1 MKTLAKRFVIAA
13 MFAPAT
19 LYAQSEELPPG
30 GVDVSM
36 QFVSNYVWRGYDL
49 YENYARQNNR
59 AYGSASGAV
68 AFQPS
73 VTFAT
78 PVEGLYANIWA
89 SIAMQGR
96 DDVDTDQLLQ
106 TGPGLSGNNADGAVQ
121 GVNLATLTRESGG
134 AISVDTLL
142 ASYMTLMTTAGLDTL
157 EKTATGVKAPGF
169 YKEENGL
176 KRSDEVDL
184 TIGYERETSAGTIGF
199 GFVTYI
205 KPNPVNSTP
214 SPSSEVFVTYGLPDA
229 LSFFSVGIFGDIE
242 LHTLYVP
249 LTIEYQPEPFFF
261 SLTAGYGVQP
271 GLNNWQDVTAGVGVE
286 IAGFNI
292 GLYAVYR
299 PHLAFFDPDTSV
311 GRDVPAWLAG
321 GSTRFDGL
329 APDPSRTNGMVNSDL
344 NQLLTGALRPFAGS
358 LYSYTP
364 RQKIPRVLYYA
375 NIGYSFSI

>member
-1 MKTLAKRFVIAA
+1 MKTLAKRFFVAA
-13 MFAPAT
+13 LVAPAA
-19 LYAQSEELPPG
+19 LYAESEELPPG

-49 YENYARQNNR
+49 YEDFARQNSQ
-59 AYGSASGAV
+59 AFGSATGAV

-106 TGPGLSGNNADGAVQ
+106 TGPGLSGTDDLGAIQ

-134 AISVDTLL
+134 AVTPSTLL
-142 ASYMTLMTTAGLDTL
+142 ATYLTLMTTAGLDSL
-157 EKTATGVKAPGF
+157 EKTATGAKAPGF

-176 KRSDEVDL
+176 KRSDEIDL
-184 TIGYERETSAGTIGF
+184 TIGYERETSSGTIGF

-205 KPNPVNSTP
+205 RPNPVNSTP
-214 SPSSEVFVTYGLPDA
+214 EPSSEVFITYGLPDS
-229 LSFFSVGIFGDIE
+229 LSFLRVGVYGDIE
-242 LHTLYVP
+242 LHTVYIP
-249 LTIEYQPEPFFF
+249 LTVAFEPEPFYF

-292 GLYAVYR
+292 GVYAVYR
-299 PHLAFFDPDTSV
+299 PHLAFFDPDTEV

-329 APDPSRTNGMVNSDL
+329 APDPSKTNGMVNSDL
-344 NQLLTGALRPFAGS
+344 NELLTGALRPFAGS

-364 RQKIPRVLYYA
+364 RQRIPRVLYYA
-375 NIGYSFSI
+375 NIGYTFSI